1 MTLQVL
7 MQSYD
12 KVDTGKY
19 IAKIVD
25 IDVSENV
32 RFGRYIADVYKPI
45 YMVSGNP
52 VKDNGVFMYKKVEGF
67 LYNPQKNWGYA
78 KFLNSVGVKKDNT
91 IDELYKFKQL
101 IGKLVEIEVYTKVF
115 NNEFSK
121 RVQYPVAR
129 VLRKVEVPF

>member
-1 MTLQVL
+1 

>member
-1 MTLQVL
+1 MTLQVP

-67 LYNPQKNWGYA
+67 LYNPQ
-78 KFLNSVGVKKDNT
+78 
-91 IDELYKFKQL
+91 
-101 IGKLVEIEVYTKVF
+101 
-115 NNEFSK
+115 
-121 RVQYPVAR
+121 
-129 VLRKVEVPF
+129 

>member
-1 MTLQVL
+1 

-12 KVDTGKY
+12 KVDNGKY
-19 IAKIVD
+19 IAKIVE

-32 RFGRYIADVYKPI
+32 RFGWYIADVYKPI
-45 YMVSGNP
+45 YMVSGN
-52 VKDNGVFMYKKVEGF
+52 VVRDNGVFMYKKVEGF
-67 LYNPQKNWGYA
+67 LYNPKKYWGYA
-78 KFLNSVGVKKDNT
+78 KFLNSLGVKKDNA
-91 IDELYKFKQL
+91 IDERYKFEQ
-101 IGKLVEIEVYTKVF
+101 IVGKLVEIEVYNKVF

>member
-1 MTLQVL
+1 MTLQVP

>member
-1 MTLQVL
+1 

-19 IAKIVD
+19 IARITDVE
-25 IDVSENV
+25 VSENV
-32 RFGRYIADVYKPI
+32 RFGRYIADVYKPV
-45 YMVSGNP
+45 YMVGGNT
-52 VKDNGVFMYKKVEGF
+52 VRDNGVFMYKKVEGF
-67 LYNPQKNWGYA
+67 LYDPKKNWGYA
-78 KFLNSVGVKKDNT
+78 KFLNSLGVKKSSA
-91 IDELYKFKQL
+91 IDERYKFEQ
-101 IGKLVEIEVYTKVF
+101 IVGKLVEIEVYNKVF